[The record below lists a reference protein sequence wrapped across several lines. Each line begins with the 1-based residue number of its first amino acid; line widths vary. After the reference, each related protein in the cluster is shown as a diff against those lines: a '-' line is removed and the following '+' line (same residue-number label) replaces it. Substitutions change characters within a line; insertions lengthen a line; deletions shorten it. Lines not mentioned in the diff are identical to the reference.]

1 MSIKWTKAPM
11 KTYWGDMMVQAH
23 IEIDADHTLS
33 LYCELDQADKVT
45 AMLNEANE
53 LRAALLERDAL
64 KTHNTMLRVCL
75 KNVIKVADRKT
86 DEFDAAKAA
95 LGEP

>member
-1 MSIKWTKAPM
+1 MNTIE
-11 KTYWGDMMVQAH
+11 QARELAADLRTRINPQYANQLGCESYLNRVCAEA
-23 IEIDADHTLS
+23 IEGLIA
-33 LYCELDQADKVT
+33 
-45 AMLNEANE
+45 
-53 LRAALLERDAL
+53 ERDAL

-95 LGEP
+95 LEKS